1 MRVVESGYI
10 YDAQKAPFHQRTCV
24 RTTITRIADGTLIS
38 AFRWGSAR
46 ESLDGHECVFASV
59 DNGATWELRYSG
71 FGKGAW
77 DGVPGEVKGFE
88 VQEIVPGEL
97 IGTGLWVDMS
107 NPELPFINPETQGL
121 LPMRIFHTASTDGGQ
136 TWGTRRRLDTTPHV
150 AASPASA
157 GPLPLSDGVLAQPYE
172 VWKTYDDPTPGCP
185 GAYLRLSYNNGE
197 TWPDYVTVAKHPQN
211 RLAYWDERL
220 AIHPDT
226 RQMVAM
232 FWTHDFNARIDRDVH
247 IAWGTADGRSWT
259 TPIGTGLP
267 GQHCQPIPIGGDR
280 LLAVYAN
287 RDNPPGITASLST
300 DFGQTWNR
308 SHDVMV
314 YNSTVGT
321 ESGAKGSRSQAELWN
336 DMIAWRFGHP
346 RGLLLPTGEVFVVF
360 YAGDDEIKSAHWARL
375 EV

>member
-1 MRVVESGYI
+1 
-10 YDAQKAPFHQRTCV
+10 
-24 RTTITRIADGTLIS
+24 
-38 AFRWGSAR
+38 
-46 ESLDGHECVFASV
+46 
-59 DNGATWELRYSG
+59 
-71 FGKGAW
+71 
-77 DGVPGEVKGFE
+77 
-88 VQEIVPGEL
+88 
-97 IGTGLWVDMS
+97 
-107 NPELPFINPETQGL
+107 
-121 LPMRIFHTASTDGGQ
+121 
-136 TWGTRRRLDTTPHV
+136 
-150 AASPASA
+150 
-157 GPLPLSDGVLAQPYE
+157 
-172 VWKTYDDPTPGCP
+172 
-185 GAYLRLSYNNGE
+185 
-197 TWPDYVTVAKHPQN
+197 VTVAKHPQN